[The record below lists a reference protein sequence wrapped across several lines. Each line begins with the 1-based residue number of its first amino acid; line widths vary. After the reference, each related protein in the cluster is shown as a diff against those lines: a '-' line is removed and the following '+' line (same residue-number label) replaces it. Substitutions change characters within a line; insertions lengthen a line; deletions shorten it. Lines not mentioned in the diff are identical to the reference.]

1 METEPLTREQKNIR
15 LHLAK
20 VAAKR
25 GVIYYSDLCR
35 ECRLPYTM
43 TNVDHRNQLAHD
55 LGSIS
60 EQEVLDY
67 DRPMLSSVVVDKHT
81 LRPGKGFF
89 DLADD
94 LYDYE
99 DREDFYVEEMRDT
112 HNFWASPDGKME
124 IVKLETEVLRQGM

>member
-1 METEPLTREQKNIR
+1 METKPLTREQKIIK

-25 GVIYYSDLCR
+25 GVVFYSDLCR

-60 EQEVLDY
+60 EQEVVDY
-67 DRPMLSSVVVDKHT
+67 DRPMLSSVVVDKNT
-81 LRPGKGFF
+81 MRPGKGFF

-94 LYDYE
+94 LYE
-99 DREDFYVEEMRDT
+99 DVDRDIFHAEEMRDT
-112 HNFWASPDGKME
+112 HNFWSSSEGKEE
-124 IVKLETEVLRQGM
+124 IAGLEREIRKLIV